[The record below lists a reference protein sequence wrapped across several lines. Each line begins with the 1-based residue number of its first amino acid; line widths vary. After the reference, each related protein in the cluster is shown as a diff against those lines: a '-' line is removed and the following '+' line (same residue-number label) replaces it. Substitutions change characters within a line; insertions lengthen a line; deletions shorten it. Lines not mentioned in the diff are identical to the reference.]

1 MERET
6 RVAGIDGPVVVL
18 LRSGCVPDPGV
29 VEVGGE
35 ISLNRSDA
43 VFDAI
48 VGDGADSGDVGD
60 DGDDGANVGR
70 AQENDEKES
79 DSGDRDGSW
88 SEFLEGCE
96 NEDGVQ
102 GRGLERMEV
111 GDGGGGGGVEKEAV
125 TEGNGLEDKEEEED
139 EEEEEEE
146 EEEVEVE
153 KEGRNG
159 EKEEEEEGEGEGQD
173 EEIGVDMVSHIQG
186 RIEQSKAEQSR
197 SFLVW
202 ARDIPGLGPAF
213 VCWNWWIGYGM
224 G

>member
-1 MERET
+1 MSVLADLECAGTLVIATGLSAGHVEGRAVKFWEYSAGWWC
-6 RVAGIDGPVVVL
+6 RVQ
-18 LRSGCVPDPGV
+18 SGCVPDPGV
-29 VEVGGE
+29 VEVGEE

-48 VGDGADSGDVGD
+48 VGDGADRGDVGD
-60 DGDDGANVGR
+60 DGDDNTNVGR

-88 SEFLEGCE
+88 SESLEGCE

-111 GDGGGGGGVEKEAV
+111 GDGGGGGGVEKEVV
-125 TEGNGLEDKEEEED
+125 TEGDGLEDKEEDEED

-159 EKEEEEEGEGEGQD
+159 EKEEGEEGEGEGQD
-173 EEIGVDMVSHIQG
+173 EEIGVDMLATNYFRLNERRRRVSH
-186 RIEQSKAEQSR
+186 
-197 SFLVW
+197 
-202 ARDIPGLGPAF
+202 
-213 VCWNWWIGYGM
+213 M
-224 G
+224 GC